1 MIDYFDEAK
10 NDLLKIA
17 MIRIFSIR
25 SPLYL
30 VDLMVWLE
38 GIVWIPEIT
47 KSH

>member
-10 NDLLKIA
+10 NDLLKNSN
-17 MIRIFSIR
+17 FSIR

-38 GIVWIPEIT
+38 GIV
-47 KSH
+47 